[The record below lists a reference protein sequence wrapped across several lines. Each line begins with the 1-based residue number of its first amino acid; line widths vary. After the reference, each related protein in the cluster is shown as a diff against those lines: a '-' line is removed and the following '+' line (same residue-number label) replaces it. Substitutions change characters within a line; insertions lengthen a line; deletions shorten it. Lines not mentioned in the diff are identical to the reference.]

1 MSEVTH
7 VRRAAVL
14 GAGVMGAQIAAHLVN
29 AGVRAVLFEL
39 PAEGAEPNAHVQ
51 RAIARLRKLQ
61 PSPLATAA
69 HAELLVSANYEQHLE
84 ALRECDL
91 LIEAVAERL
100 DIKRDL
106 FARIGPYIAP
116 HALVG
121 SNTSG
126 LSINQLADVLPEAI
140 RERFCGIHFFNPP
153 RYMRLVEL
161 TPSEQTAPWV
171 LDQLETFLTAT
182 LGKGVLRARDT
193 PNFIG
198 NRIGVFAIMAAM
210 HHADRLGLPFD
221 VVDALTGVAIGRPKS
236 ATFRTADVVGLDT
249 LQHVVEGSTE
259 RLRDDPW
266 VDYLKLPEWMRRLIK
281 AGALGQKSGAGVYR
295 KLDKEIQVLDAD
307 RGDYRPAE
315 PEAAPELQE
324 ILGQA
329 DAGSLLARLRQAE
342 HPQAQFL
349 WCIHRDMFHYAAYLL
364 AHIADNARD
373 VDLAIRW
380 GFGWQRGPFELWQAA
395 GWRETAAAIQ
405 ADIDAGRT
413 LAAVPLP
420 DWVHRIETVHKAD
433 GSYAPSDGV
442 YRPRSALAVYQRQYF
457 PEKLLGERPA
467 AHGETVFETE
477 AVRLWNLRPDIAI
490 LSFKARQHAIGSDV
504 LDGII
509 EAVDIAERSFRGL
522 VLWQDSEPFSVGAN
536 LKQVVAALDADDYP
550 ILERTVAR
558 FQQATGCL
566 RDSSIPVVGGVRGL
580 ALGGGCEFL
589 MHCDHV
595 VAALESYIGLVE
607 TGVGLIPA
615 GGGCKELARR
625 AAQLAADGDPFP
637 FLRRYFES
645 VAKASVAKSAREAQ
659 TFGLLGPNSTV
670 ILHPDE
676 VLHVAQ
682 QQAIAL
688 AEAGYRPPLKQPL
701 RVAGRDGA
709 ATLEAFLVNLRSGG
723 FISAYDYE
731 VAARLASVLCGGDVD
746 AGISVSESWLLHLER
761 EGFMT
766 LLRNQKTRD
775 RIAHTL
781 KTGKPLRN

>member
-1 MSEVTH
+1 MSETIH

-14 GAGVMGAQIAAHLVN
+14 GAGVMGAQIAAHLAN

-51 RAIARLRKLQ
+51 QAIGRLRKLQ
-61 PSPLATAA
+61 PSPLATPA
-69 HAELLVSANYEQHLE
+69 HAELIVPANYEQDLA
-84 ALRECDL
+84 ALRDCDL

-106 FARIGPYIAP
+106 FTRIAPYIAP
-116 HALVG
+116 GALVG

-126 LSINQLADVLPEAI
+126 LSINALAAVLPEAI

-153 RYMRLVEL
+153 RYMRLLEL

-171 LDQLETFLTAT
+171 LDRLETFLTTT
-182 LGKGVLRARDT
+182 LGKGVIRARDT

-198 NRIGVFAIMAAM
+198 NRIGVFAVMAAM
-210 HHADRLGLPFD
+210 HHADRLELPFD
-221 VVDALTGVAIGRPKS
+221 VVDALTGPAIGRPKS

-249 LQHVVEGSTE
+249 LRHVVEGSAE
-259 RLRDDPW
+259 RLQDDPW
-266 VDYLKLPEWMRRLIK
+266 VGYLKLPEWMDRLIE

-295 KLDKEIQVLDAD
+295 KVGNEIQVLDAV
-307 RGDYRPAE
+307 RGDYRSAR
-315 PEAAPELQE
+315 PEAAAEIQE
-324 ILGQA
+324 ILGHA
-329 DAGSLLARLRQAE
+329 DPASLIERLRQSD

-349 WCIHRDMFHYAAYLL
+349 WSIHRDTFHYAAHLL
-364 AHIADNARD
+364 GHIADNARD

-405 ADIDAGRT
+405 ADIDAGRA

-420 DWVHRIETVHKAD
+420 DWVHRIEAVHTPE
-433 GSYAPSDGV
+433 GSYAPQEGI
-442 YRPRSALAVYQRQYF
+442 YRPRSALPVYQRQYF
-457 PEKLLGERPA
+457 PEQVLGERAPIR
-467 AHGETVFETE
+467 GETAFETE
-477 AVRLWNLRPDIAI
+477 AVRLWSLGQNIGI
-490 LSFKARQHAIGSDV
+490 LSFKSRQHTIGSDV
-504 LDGII
+504 LDGVL
-509 EAVDIAERSFRGL
+509 EALDTAERRFRAL
-522 VLWQDSEPFSVGAN
+522 VLWQDSEPFSFGAN
-536 LKQVVAALDADDYP
+536 LKQVVAALEADDYP
-550 ILERTVAR
+550 ELERTVAK
-558 FQQATGCL
+558 FQQATGRL
-566 RDSSIPVVGGVRGL
+566 RAAAIPMVAGVRGM

-625 AAQLAADGDPFP
+625 AAEHAPDGDPFP
-637 FLRRYFES
+637 SLRRFFEA
-645 VAKASVAKSAREAQ
+645 VAKATVAKSALEAQ
-659 TFGLLGPNSTV
+659 VLGLLGPNTTV
-670 ILHPDE
+670 IAHPDE

-688 AEAGYRPPLKQPL
+688 AEAGYRAPLQRPF
-701 RVAGRDGA
+701 RVAGRNGIG
-709 ATLEAFLVNLRSGG
+709 TLKAFLVNLRAGG

-731 VAARLASVLCGGDVD
+731 VAAQLATALCGGDVD
-746 AGISVSESWLLHLER
+746 SGINVSESWLLHLER

>member
-1 MSEVTH
+1 MSEVIH

-29 AGVRAVLFEL
+29 AGVQAVLFEL

-51 RAIARLRKLQ
+51 RAIERLRKLQ
-61 PSPLATAA
+61 PSPLATPA
-69 HAELLVSANYEQHLE
+69 HAELIVPANYEQDLE
-84 ALRECDL
+84 ALRDCDL

-106 FARIGPYIAP
+106 FARIAPYIAP
-116 HALVG
+116 DALVG

-126 LSINQLADVLPEAI
+126 LSINELAAVLPEAI

-161 TPSEQTAPWV
+161 TLSEQTAPRV

-182 LGKGVLRARDT
+182 LGKGVIRARDT

-198 NRIGVFAIMAAM
+198 NRIGVFAVMAAM

-221 VVDALTGVAIGRPKS
+221 VVDALTGPAIGRPKS

-266 VDYLKLPEWMRRLIK
+266 VGCLKLPEWMGRLIEK
-281 AGALGQKSGAGVYR
+281 GALGQKSGAGVYR
-295 KLDKEIQVLDAD
+295 KAGKEIQVLDAD
-307 RGDYRPAE
+307 RGEYRLAQ
-315 PEAAPELQE
+315 PEAAAELQE

-329 DAGSLLARLRQAE
+329 DPSTLLERLRQSD

-349 WCIHRDMFHYAAYLL
+349 WCIHRDTFHYAAYLL
-364 AHIADNARD
+364 ADIADNARD

-405 ADIDAGRT
+405 ADIDAGRA

-420 DWVHRIETVHKAD
+420 DWVHRIEAVHTPEGA
-433 GSYAPSDGV
+433 YAPLDGI
-442 YRPRSALAVYQRQYF
+442 YRPRSALPVYQRQYF
-457 PEKLLGERPA
+457 PEQILGERAPA
-467 AHGETVFETE
+467 RGETAFETE
-477 AVRLWNLRPDIAI
+477 AVRLWSLGQNIGI
-490 LSFKARQHAIGSDV
+490 LSFKTRQHAIGSDV
-504 LDGII
+504 LDGVI
-509 EAVDIAERSFRGL
+509 EALNVAEHRFRAL

-536 LKQVVAALDADDYP
+536 LKQVVGALEIEDYSR
-550 ILERTVAR
+550 LEQTVAR
-558 FQQATGCL
+558 FQQATARL
-566 RDSSIPVVGGVRGL
+566 RDSSIPVVAGVRGM

-607 TGVGLIPA
+607 VGVGLIPA

-625 AAQLAADGDPFP
+625 AAERAPDGDPFP
-637 FLRRYFES
+637 FLRRYFET
-645 VAKASVAKSAREAQ
+645 VAKASVAKSALEAQ
-659 TFGLLGPNSTV
+659 ALGLLGPNTTV
-670 ILHPDE
+670 IVHPDE

-688 AEAGYRPPLKQPL
+688 AEAGYRAPLKRPV
-701 RVAGRDGA
+701 RVAGRDGIG
-709 ATLEAFLVNLRSGG
+709 TLKAFLVNLRSGA
-723 FISAYDYE
+723 FISEYDYE
-731 VAARLASVLCGGDVD
+731 VAARLATALCGGEVD
-746 AGISVSESWLLHLER
+746 AGTRVSESWLLHLER
-761 EGFMT
+761 EGFLA
-766 LLRNQKTRD
+766 LLRNGKTKD
-775 RIAHTL
+775 RIVHTL